1 MLQNMGAKIKDKRT
15 ELKMTLAELGKRVGV
30 QASTVRKWETGYIK
44 DIRSDK
50 IKKVAQALN
59 VTPAYLMGWE
69 EDKNPKIEKI
79 NVSEDSTPY
88 SKRRR
93 ESPSIEMGCGPL
105 GKEEKEM
112 LRIFKS
118 LNVRGRMK
126 LLATAMELETE
137 EAGI

>member
-1 MLQNMGAKIKDKRT
+1 MLENMGAKIKDKRT

-30 QASTVRKWETGYIK
+30 QASTVRKWETGFIK

-69 EDKNPKIEKI
+69 DEHNTKVEHVHETSKPYKTNKRETSFAGI
-79 NVSEDSTPY
+79 N
-88 SKRRR
+88 
-93 ESPSIEMGCGPL
+93 CGPL

-118 LNVRGRMK
+118 LSVRGRMK
-126 LLATAMELETE
+126 LLNTAMNLETE